1 MKWAAAILA
10 VVLVAGG
17 GIWYFLHG
25 HDSAPEYQSVE
36 VTRGELIQDVTA
48 TGTLNPV
55 TNVQVGCQVSGRISK
70 LSVDYNSR
78 VKAGQ
83 VIAEIDPSTY
93 QAAVNQAQAD
103 LANAQANLELQQVE
117 ATRSSDL
124 FTNKLISESDY
135 DTAIANLHEAQAM
148 VQIKQASLSNAV
160 ANLGYCKIYSPVDGV
175 VISRSVDVGQTVAAS
190 FNTPTLFQ
198 IANDLTKMQI
208 DSNVAEADIGGVEE
222 GQEVT
227 FNVDAYPYRTFHGVV
242 TQVRNSPTTVNNVVT
257 YDCVIGVD
265 NPDYKLKP
273 GMTANPLNII
283 IAQRENILKIP
294 NAALRFRP
302 PDTGNAGKTTNAPT
316 TQTAHGTNAA
326 ARPPGNFGGTGS
338 FGAGRPPGGFG
349 GSGGGRPGGGFGGPG
364 GRAGSFGG
372 FGGAGG
378 HGAPPARTVYV
389 LSGEGDDATLKP
401 IQIKTGITD
410 GVFTE
415 VVSGLKEGDLLVTG
429 LAYGNEAAGQSR
441 NANPFAPRFR

>member
-1 MKWAAAILA
+1 MKWTVVILA
-10 VVLVAGG
+10 VVVVMIGG
-17 GIWYFLHG
+17 VWYFQHR
-25 HDSAPEYQSVE
+25 HQDAPAYQTVP

-70 LSVDYNSR
+70 LYVDYNSK
-78 VKAGQ
+78 VTAGQ
-83 VIAEIDPSTY
+83 IIAEIDPSTY

-103 LANAQANLELQQVE
+103 LANADANLELQQVE
-117 ATRSSDL
+117 AKRSSDL
-124 FTNKLISESDY
+124 YTNKLISESDY

-148 VQIKQASLSNAV
+148 VQIKQASLSNSM
-160 ANLGYCKIYSPVDGV
+160 ANLGYCKIYSPVNGV

-222 GQEVT
+222 GQSVT
-227 FNVDAYPYRTFHGVV
+227 FNVDAYPYRTFHGTV

-257 YDCVIGVD
+257 YDCVIGVE

-283 IAQRENILKIP
+283 IAQRQEALKIP

-302 PDTGNAGKTTNAPT
+302 PETGASEKTTNGSPT
-316 TQTAHGTNAA
+316 QA
-326 ARPPGNFGGTGS
+326 ARGSNVVARPSGNFGGPGG
-338 FGAGRPPGGFG
+338 FGGGRPPGGFG
-349 GSGGGRPGGGFGGPG
+349 GQGGFGG
-364 GRAGSFGG
+364 GRTGG

-378 HGAPPARTVYV
+378 HGGQPIRTVYV
-389 LSGEGDDATLKP
+389 LSGEGEDATLKP
-401 IQIKTGITD
+401 EQIKTGITD

-415 VVSGLKEGDLLVTG
+415 VLSGLKEGDLVVTG
-429 LAYGNEAAGQSR
+429 LAYGNETAGQAR
-441 NANPFAPRFR
+441 NPFAPRFR